1 MNRHH
6 RLHRHLSGVI
16 VDDVSLPRRSS
27 FHSFR
32 ALLLDVMS
40 ENIGSR
46 DCSREEAWQNIEIH
60 SIPILQLP
68 RHASVMGY
76 YTEEWRRNDGRLSVV
91 ERKLDFKDTAAV
103 PAAVA
108 SDANL
113 STTYRT
119 AANYNGSA
127 TECHR
132 CSPMCDV
139 LAA

>member
-1 MNRHH
+1 
-6 RLHRHLSGVI
+6 
-16 VDDVSLPRRSS
+16 
-27 FHSFR
+27 
-32 ALLLDVMS
+32 
-40 ENIGSR
+40 
-46 DCSREEAWQNIEIH
+46 
-60 SIPILQLP
+60 
-68 RHASVMGY
+68 MGY